1 MENKYKKSEKDRETT
16 PTRIFEKKDWDEYM
30 LKYYVA
36 VEIDGID
43 SSFGKILDKPL
54 LRNVVRSK
62 FPGKRLF
69 DWDVALN
76 NDA

>member
-1 MENKYKKSEKDRETT
+1 
-16 PTRIFEKKDWDEYM
+16 M

-69 DWDVALN
+69 D
-76 NDA
+76 